1 MHARSGREGTILGG
15 VMGKRIKPGA
25 MLLTLFVL
33 GEVVAFGFIC
43 LLQFV
48 SAKENLVGFIFTLIS
63 MHTGIICFILSKK
76 LFRPKGNTRKHYFV
90 EYVLSAC
97 YLSFLSLALTKVS
110 IDHTL
115 NFVPDDRKVLKETVR
130 LGFLLQGLGE
140 GRDRI
145 RIDVPMIFITSYC
158 NSGRRRYVI
167 NLHFQ
172 PL

>member
-1 MHARSGREGTILGG
+1 
-15 VMGKRIKPGA
+15 MGKRIKPGA

-48 SAKENLVGFIFTLIS
+48 SAKENLIGFIFMLIG
-63 MHTGIICFILSKK
+63 MHMGIICFILNKK
-76 LFRPKGNTRKHYFV
+76 LFRPKVNTRKHYFV

-130 LGFLLQGLGE
+130 LGFLLQSL
-140 GRDRI
+140 
-145 RIDVPMIFITSYC
+145 
-158 NSGRRRYVI
+158 
-167 NLHFQ
+167 
-172 PL
+172 